1 LCKKLEG
8 DTDQPHASKTR
19 DRLTK
24 LFDTPLSADA
34 MAAIEEL
41 LKIISLDGKKGGR
54 ATKGAAKATTA

>member
-24 LFDTPLSADA
+24 LFDTLSADA